1 MLHVLKFLLHNIY
14 HTATGDQ
21 RLAPKPCCASLVA
34 QEQIGFDVL
43 LLCSDADLAELGLRK
58 GVRVKILGTMRGWA
72 VQELAQLS

>member
-1 MLHVLKFLLHNIY
+1 M
-14 HTATGDQ
+14 
-21 RLAPKPCCASLVA
+21 A